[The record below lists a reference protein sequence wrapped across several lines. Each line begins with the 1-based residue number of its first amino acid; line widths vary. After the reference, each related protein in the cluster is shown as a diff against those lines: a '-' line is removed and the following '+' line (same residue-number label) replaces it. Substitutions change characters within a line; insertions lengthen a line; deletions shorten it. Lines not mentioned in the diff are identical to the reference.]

1 MEQSPRP
8 NKKKGTVST
17 SIHGSAPLLWKPHDQ
32 LPHTSVSR
40 RPCCDRLY
48 SQTEG
53 ENKPFLPRISFVW
66 DFVCGHET
74 SNKDHRNGGSL
85 VAGVRGV
92 LFCCLC
98 GWEAENL
105 KRAWLSLIGPG
116 PQQPTSKETP
126 PSKGSMVSE
135 TMPPFWGP
143 VFKCMNLWRISH
155 WVGLPS
161 LFRLWLE
168 SGLKETS
175 ASLGGRDFD
184 WKQVSK

>member
-1 MEQSPRP
+1 MPNRNNLREERFILVHTSGDTRYYGWFWSTTWWGLESPWIQTPGHVWKGVPRLCSFCWKDPHEWYHSMEQSPRP

-105 KRAWLSLIGPG
+105 
-116 PQQPTSKETP
+116 
-126 PSKGSMVSE
+126 
-135 TMPPFWGP
+135 
-143 VFKCMNLWRISH
+143 N
-155 WVGLPS
+155 
-161 LFRLWLE
+161 
-168 SGLKETS
+168 
-175 ASLGGRDFD
+175 
-184 WKQVSK
+184 